1 MRHRRTMTTRVVLA
15 GLSLG
20 LFPTHAFA
28 CAVCFGKSDSA
39 MAQGMNMG
47 IFSLMAVIISVLVG
61 IAGFFVCLAKRAAQV
76 TAAAEATPMDQ
87 TTHHV
92 LVND

>member
-1 MRHRRTMTTRVVLA
+1 MMKTGAVLA

-20 LFPTHAFA
+20 LLPTPAFA

-61 IAGFFVCLAKRAAQV
+61 IAGFFVCLAQRAARV
-76 TAAAEATPMDQ
+76 AAAAEAARMDQ
-87 TTHHV
+87 TTNQV